1 MLSEVI
7 NTGIMA
13 ASSAVGSAVG
23 TLIGSLFLRKNTE
36 QEVLDKLKAGK
47 IGEVVG
53 YLLETGKMTY
63 YEFCKCRNFLQI
75 AELADKLLREE
86 RTNETIILDKPYSF
100 DWLVRFYEQA
110 GGVSDEGMRSLWAA
124 LLAGELSS
132 PNSTNLSL
140 LHALSVM
147 RPEQARYFCNIARY
161 VWIDAKDNI
170 PHLLLF
176 IASNRIS
183 YMDSG
188 ITAEQTKELERL
200 GLVECDFHREYIFRQ
215 KKRFR
220 SGNHIIEIYGNDV
233 NQNRIKAG
241 NAIFTRDGQQLYSII
256 SDESKKYDVEI
267 ANFLIGKFAERGY
280 RVVVNGNDRG
290 LF

>member
-36 QEVLDKLKAGK
+36 QEVMEKMKAGK
-47 IGEVVG
+47 IGEVVS
-53 YLLETGKMTY
+53 YLLETGRMTY

-75 AELADKLLREE
+75 AGLADKLLREE
-86 RTNETIILDKPYSF
+86 RENETTILDKPYSF
-100 DWLVRFYEQA
+100 DWFVRFYEQA
-110 GGVSDEGMRSLWAA
+110 GSVSEAQMQSLWAA
-124 LLAGELSS
+124 VLAGELSS

-140 LHALSVM
+140 LQALSVM
-147 RPEQARYFCNIARY
+147 RPEQARYFCNIARF
-161 VWIDAKDNI
+161 VWIDAEDDS

-176 IASNRIS
+176 IAANRTS
-183 YMDSG
+183 YMDSR
-188 ITAEQTKELERL
+188 ITAERTKELERL
-200 GLVECDFHREYIFRQ
+200 GLVECDFHSEYVFRQ

-220 SGNHIIEIYGNDV
+220 SGNHIIEIYGNGV

-241 NAIFTRDGQQLYSII
+241 NVIFTQDGQKLYSVIPY
-256 SDESKKYDVEI
+256 ENKKYDVEI

-280 RVVVNGNDRG
+280 RVVVNGNDKG